1 MSTRAHW
8 LRTLAPA
15 LAAAGLLTA
24 AACQP
29 PQLPEPTVRLP
40 ELVQVRAGGQV
51 QSVLLDDYVLGS
63 VLAEVTPLN
72 QPTAAV
78 ARIYEVQA
86 VLARTYVAG
95 HLGKHRSE
103 GFDVCDTTHCQL
115 YDPSRIKTSRFAA
128 EAREAVRRTAGL
140 VLTYQGHLAEGLY
153 HADCG
158 GFTASADEVWGGD
171 RVPYLIAA
179 PDDAAAVQHR
189 QWKWTV
195 SINDLRAAL
204 NASPRA
210 EVGRT
215 LDRVDVVDHDAGGH
229 AARVAVIGEHTHEL
243 RGEEFRT
250 VVDRALGP
258 KAIQSTLFTI
268 SRDKTGVTFTGA
280 GFGHGV
286 GLCQIGAAARAR
298 NGESLDDILTHYFP
312 GTRTIRASQ

>member
-8 LRTLAPA
+8 PRTVAAA
-15 LAAAGLLTA
+15 LAAAGLLAA

-29 PQLPEPTVRLP
+29 PQLPEPTIRLP
-40 ELVQVRAGGQV
+40 EFVQVRAGGHV
-51 QSVLLDDYVLGS
+51 DSVLLDDYVLGS

-72 QPTAAV
+72 QPPATV

-86 VLARTYVAG
+86 VLARTYVAA

-128 EAREAVRRTAGL
+128 EARDAVRRTSGF
-140 VLTYQGHLAEGLY
+140 VLTYQNRLAEGLY

-195 SINDLRAAL
+195 SMNDLRAAL
-204 NASPRA
+204 NTSPRS
-210 EVGRT
+210 EVGRS
-215 LDRVDVVDHDAGGH
+215 LDRVDIVDHDAGGH

-250 VVDRALGP
+250 VVDQALGP

-286 GLCQIGAAARAR
+286 GLCQVGAAARAR
-298 NGESLDDILTHYFP
+298 NGDSLDQILAHYFP
-312 GTRTIRASQ
+312 GVLVARQ

>member
-8 LRTLAPA
+8 PRTLVAA
-15 LAAAGLLTA
+15 LAAAGLVAA

-40 ELVQVRAGGQV
+40 EFVQVRAGGHV
-51 QSVLLDDYVLGS
+51 ETILLDDYVLGS

-72 QPTAAV
+72 QPPAAV

-86 VLARTYVAG
+86 VLARTYVAA
-95 HLGKHRSE
+95 HLGKHRAE

-115 YDPSRIKTSRFAA
+115 YDPNRIKSSRFAGD
-128 EAREAVRRTAGL
+128 AREAVKRTAGV
-140 VLTYQGHLAEGLY
+140 VLTYQGHLAESLY

-171 RVPYLIAA
+171 PVPYLIAA

-195 SINDLRAAL
+195 SISDLRAAL
-204 NASPRA
+204 NASPRT

-229 AARVAVIGEHTHEL
+229 AVRLAIVGEHTHEL
-243 RGEEFRT
+243 RGEEFRS
-250 VVDRALGP
+250 VVDQALGP
-258 KAIQSTLFTI
+258 KAIQSTLFAI
-268 SRDKTGVTFTGA
+268 SRDQTTVTFTGA

-286 GLCQIGAAARAR
+286 GLCQVGAAARAR
-298 NGESLDDILTHYFP
+298 NGESLEQILTHYFP
-312 GTRTIRASQ
+312 GVSITKP